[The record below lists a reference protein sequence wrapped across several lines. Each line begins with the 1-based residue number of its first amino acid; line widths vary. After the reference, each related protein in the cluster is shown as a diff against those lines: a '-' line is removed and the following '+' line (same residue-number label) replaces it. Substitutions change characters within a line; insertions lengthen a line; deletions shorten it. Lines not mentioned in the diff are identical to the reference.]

1 MKLSAVQAD
10 AMQELGNIGAA
21 HAATTLSQMIG
32 STVHMSVPAIK
43 AVDIAALGT
52 YMGEESA
59 AMVVFELQ
67 GDIQHG
73 GFVIFYITRES
84 AIRLTNTML
93 GLTDDGDIEPEDLG
107 LTDMNRPMNEMDESA
122 LLEVGNIMVSAFLD
136 ATAELLGF
144 VMLPSPP
151 SMTIDMA
158 HAAMSSLIAGLG
170 EEIDEV
176 LLFSTELTCEEHKI
190 DSDIIM
196 MPETK
201 TLARIVELLENM
213 MKPA

>member
-1 MKLSAVQAD
+1 MKLSEVQED

-32 STVHMSVPAIK
+32 SSVSMSVPGIK
-43 AVDIAALGT
+43 AVDIAELGK

-59 AMVVFELQ
+59 AMVAFELQ
-67 GDIQHG
+67 GEIQHG

-93 GLTDDGDIEPEDLG
+93 GLTDMD
-107 LTDMNRPMNEMDESA
+107 RPLNEMDESA

-151 SMTIDMA
+151 AMSIDMA
-158 HAAMSSLIAGLG
+158 HATMSSLIASMG
-170 EEIDEV
+170 EEINEV
-176 LLFSTELTCEEHKI
+176 LLFSTELTCEEHRI

-196 MPETK
+196 MPEPK
-201 TLARIVELLENM
+201 TLAHIVELLEKM
-213 MKPA
+213 MNPA

>member
-1 MKLSAVQAD
+1 MKLSTVQAD

-21 HAATTLSQMIG
+21 HAATTLSQMLG

-43 AVDIAALGT
+43 AVDIAELGS

-67 GDIQHG
+67 GEIQHG

-93 GLTDDGDIEPEDLG
+93 GLTE
-107 LTDMNRPMNEMDESA
+107 MNRPMNEMDESA

-158 HAAMSSLIAGLG
+158 HAAMESLIAGMG
-170 EEIDEV
+170 EELDEV
-176 LLFSTELTCEEHKI
+176 LLFSTELTCDEHKI

-196 MPETK
+196 MPEIK
-201 TLARIVELLENM
+201 TLARIVGLLEKM
-213 MKPA
+213 MNPL

>member
-1 MKLSAVQAD
+1 
-10 AMQELGNIGAA
+10 MQELGNIGAA
-21 HAATTLSQMIG
+21 HAATTLSQMVG
-32 STVHMSVPAIK
+32 SSVTMSVPGIK
-43 AVDIAALGT
+43 AVDIADLGK

-59 AMVVFELQ
+59 AMVAFELQ
-67 GDIQHG
+67 GEIQHG
-73 GFVIFYITRES
+73 GYVIFYITRES

-93 GLTDDGDIEPEDLG
+93 GLTEMD
-107 LTDMNRPMNEMDESA
+107 RPMNEMDESA

-151 SMTIDMA
+151 AMSIDMA
-158 HAAMSSLIAGLG
+158 HATMSSLIASMG
-170 EEIDEV
+170 EEINEV

-196 MPETK
+196 MPESS
-201 TLARIVELLENM
+201 TLTHIVSLLENM
-213 MKPA
+213 MKPAS

>member
-21 HAATTLSQMIG
+21 HAATTLSQMLG
-32 STVHMSVPAIK
+32 STVQMSVPGIK
-43 AVDIAALGT
+43 AIDIAELGN

-59 AMVVFELQ
+59 ALVAFELQ
-67 GDIQHG
+67 GEIQHG
-73 GFVIFYITRES
+73 GFIIFYITRES

-93 GLTDDGDIEPEDLG
+93 GLTD
-107 LTDMNRPMNEMDESA
+107 MNRPMNEMDESA
-122 LLEVGNIMVSAFLD
+122 LIEVGNIMVSAFLD

-151 SMTIDMA
+151 AMTIDMV
-158 HAAMSSLIAGLG
+158 HAAMSSLIAGMG

-196 MPETK
+196 MPENK
-201 TLARIVELLENM
+201 TLVQIVGLLENM

>member
-10 AMQELGNIGAA
+10 AIQELGNIGAA
-21 HAATTLSQMIG
+21 HAATTLSQMVG
-32 STVHMSVPAIK
+32 STVQMSVPGIK
-43 AVDIAALGT
+43 AIDIAQLGN

-67 GDIQHG
+67 GEIQHG

-93 GLTDDGDIEPEDLG
+93 GLTD
-107 LTDMNRPMNEMDESA
+107 MNRAMNEMDESA

-151 SMTIDMA
+151 AMTIDMA

-170 EEIDEV
+170 DEIDEV

-196 MPETK
+196 MPEAK
-201 TLARIVELLENM
+201 TLAHIVALLENM